1 MIRDKNK
8 IYAEVNDPRT
18 VIKINTKSLQPS
30 RPITADGAYS
40 VRNSSYDTE
49 DGKSVSNGV
58 LATNEYGNQYVLET
72 SDRDAILV
80 TDENGDLQWI
90 GG

>member
-18 VIKINTKSLQPS
+18 VTKIAAPSLQPS

-40 VRNSSYDTE
+40 IRNSKYDTE
-49 DGKSVSNGV
+49 DGKAIKNGV
-58 LATNEYGNQYVLET
+58 LTTNEYGNQYILET

-80 TDENGDLQWI
+80 TDELGNLKWI